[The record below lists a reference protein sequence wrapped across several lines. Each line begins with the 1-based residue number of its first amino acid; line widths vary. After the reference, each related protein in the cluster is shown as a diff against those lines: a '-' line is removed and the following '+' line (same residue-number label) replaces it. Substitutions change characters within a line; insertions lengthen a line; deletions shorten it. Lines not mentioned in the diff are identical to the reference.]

1 MIRGRPGGKVPSS
14 PRRLSGRD
22 DNQGPVIPAARP
34 GQHQSAVAPGAP
46 PAAAAAGRLTGPG
59 RPATPLGPDGSPDR
73 AGLAEVARGSS
84 LNLVGVI
91 IAAAATLGTTI
102 IVTRQFSRPVAGAFF
117 TATSLFLIV
126 EAIASL
132 GAYNGAIYF
141 IARLRSVRAD
151 SKIPAMLRAATLP
164 VAVAAAVATAVMLL
178 LAHPLAQLLLGGH
191 LEKGGGAAPEAVADS
206 IRALAITLPFAAL
219 LDTYLGASR
228 GFRAMLPTVT
238 IDRIGRSSFQL
249 LGLLVAAAAG
259 SAALLAP
266 LWALPYIPACIAA
279 WLWLR
284 RVRRRAMAQAQV
296 AWPVALPVTAPA
308 MAALLALSTPAPP
321 WDPPGGPVRGAMGDA
336 SARSFWAFTAPR
348 ALATIAQIVIQRF
361 DIVLVAIMRGPVAA
375 AIYTTATRFLVVGQL
390 GNVAIIQAAQPQ
402 FSHLFAVG
410 DRRGASTVYQAT
422 TGWLIV
428 LTWPLYLLAI
438 TYGSEV
444 LAIFG
449 HSYRAGSTVMV
460 ILGLA
465 MLVATGC
472 GQVDMVL
479 TTTGRSS
486 WSLLNGLL
494 AVTVNVAIDLV
505 LIPRY
510 GIAGAAIGWATAIGV
525 TNLVPLIQVAWV
537 VKVHPFGRGLLAAT
551 LLTTLSFG
559 VLPLLLRAVLG
570 TGLASSLTAITAGCV
585 ILAAGLW
592 RFRGAL
598 QLSVMPGL
606 SAIIR
611 RAERRRPAVAQSPD
625 SDGADLPHS
634 R

>member
-1 MIRGRPGGKVPSS
+1 M
-14 PRRLSGRD
+14 
-22 DNQGPVIPAARP
+22 IPAAGP
-34 GQHQSAVAPGAP
+34 DQHQSGAARGAAPAEATAGQLTRPGRQTSP
-46 PAAAAAGRLTGPG
+46 PGPG
-59 RPATPLGPDGSPDR
+59 GSADP

-91 IAAAATLGTTI
+91 ISAAATLGTTI

-126 EAIASL
+126 EAIANL

-151 SKIPAMLRAATLP
+151 SKIPAMLRAAALP
-164 VAVAAAVATAVMLL
+164 VAVASVASAAAMLL
-178 LAHPLAQLLLGGH
+178 LAHPLARLLLGGH
-191 LEKGGGAAPEAVADS
+191 LEKGGGAAPGAVADS

-219 LDTYLGASR
+219 LDTFLGASR
-228 GFRAMLPTVT
+228 GFRAMLPTVA
-238 IDRIGRSSFQL
+238 IERIGRSSLQL

-266 LWALPYIPACIAA
+266 LWSLPYIPASIAA

-284 RVRRRAMAQAQV
+284 RIRRRAMARGPA
-296 AWPVALPVTAPA
+296 AWPAAFPDVPPP

-321 WDPPGGPVRGAMGDA
+321 WEPPGGSAGGASGA
-336 SARSFWAFTAPR
+336 GVRSFWAFTAPR
-348 ALATIAQIVIQRF
+348 ALATVAQIVIQRL
-361 DIVLVAIMRGPVAA
+361 DIVLVAIIRGPVAA
-375 AIYTTATRFLVVGQL
+375 AVYATATRFLVVGQL

-410 DRRGASTVYQAT
+410 DRRGASSVYQAT

-428 LTWPLYLLAI
+428 LTWPLYLLSI
-438 TYGSEV
+438 IYGPEV

-486 WSLLNGLL
+486 WSLANGLL
-494 AVTVNVAIDLV
+494 AVTVNVGVDLA

-510 GIAGAAIGWATAIGV
+510 GITGAAIGWAAAIGAA
-525 TNLVPLIQVAWV
+525 NLIPLVQVAWV
-537 VKVHPFGRGLLAAT
+537 VRVHPFGRGLLAAT
-551 LLTTLSFG
+551 VLTTLSFG
-559 VLPLLLRAVLG
+559 ALPLLLRAVLG
-570 TGLASSLTAITAGCV
+570 TGLVPSLATLATGCV
-585 ILAAGLW
+585 ILVAGLW
-592 RFRGAL
+592 RFRDAL

-606 SAIIR
+606 SSVIR
-611 RAERRRPAVAQSPD
+611 RASRRRQSA
-625 SDGADLPHS
+625 G
-634 R
+634 